1 VNVQRGTPVPAV
13 DAEESK
19 RRIDAGA
26 LLLDVREDDEWSA
39 GHAAGAM
46 WIPLR
51 EVQMRRDEL
60 SVDKEILVVCRSGA
74 RSAKVTA
81 ALLAWGHDAVN
92 ISGGLQ
98 AWVAA
103 GLPIVTDDATAG
115 EVI

>member
-1 VNVQRGTPVPAV
+1 MNVERGTPVPAV

-26 LLLDVREDDEWSA
+26 LLLDVREDDEWGA
-39 GHAAGAM
+39 GHVAGAV

-51 EVQMRRDEL
+51 EVQTRRAELAVDE
-60 SVDKEILVVCRSGA
+60 EIVVVCRSGG

-92 ISGGLQ
+92 MSGGLQ

-103 GLPIVTDDATAG
+103 GLPIVTDDDTAG